1 MKILTLVY
9 SLGIGGTERAAV
21 NYAVGYKNYGCDS
34 KVLVLGNGFERVS
47 DLNRAGID
55 PILVLKSDKTYDSI
69 ISDLIFWKPDIVHI
83 HNFQKGLFV
92 IINEFKLNGAKIIE
106 TNVFSRPSYTKE
118 YRSIDLS
125 MQLSM
130 WGCVKFSMWIKN
142 SNFDIPYILTP
153 YIVNSENF
161 LTNRIDLRNLFRER
175 YNIPENAFLVG
186 RIGQPLINKWSF
198 SLIAIVRKLLFQDP
212 NIYFVLV
219 GVPDLIKNKLLAD
232 AKSFQSK
239 IIFIDILI
247 GDEAL
252 SEFYQAI
259 DCFAHISKIG
269 ESFGYVIVEAMLFK
283 VPVVSMLTPLKD
295 NAQYEMIGN
304 VERGVCVTSEKQFVA
319 AILNLKNNVNL
330 YTQMKLSLERWVES
344 RFSESIIIPNLLI
357 KYHAIINKSNT
368 SFNLNKDLLATQFNL
383 WGFRKLYLYP
393 IFILIH
399 NSVFYRFYLFL
410 KNKL

>member
-21 NYAVGYKNYGCDS
+21 NYAIGYKNYGCDS
-34 KVLVLGNGFERVS
+34 KVLVLGSGFERVS

-55 PILVLKSDKTYDSI
+55 PILVLKSDKSHDSI
-69 ISDLIFWKPDIVHI
+69 ITDLIFWKPDIVHI
-83 HNFQKGLFV
+83 HNFQKGLSV

-142 SNFDIPYILTP
+142 SKFDIPYILTP

-161 LTNRIDLRNLFRER
+161 LTNRIDFRNIFRER

-232 AKSFQSK
+232 TKSFQSK

-247 GDEAL
+247 GDESL

-269 ESFGYVIVEAMLFK
+269 ESFGYVIAEAMLFK

-304 VERGVCVTSEKQFVA
+304 MERGVCVTSKNQFVA

-330 YTQMKLSLERWVES
+330 YAQIKSSLERWIES
-344 RFSESIIIPNLLI
+344 RFSESTVIPNLLSE
-357 KYHAIINKSNT
+357 YDAILNKSYPN
-368 SFNLNKDLLATQFNL
+368 FNLDKDLLSTQFNF
-383 WGFRKLYLYP
+383 WGIRKLYLYP
-393 IFILIH
+393 VFILIH
-399 NSVFYRFYLFL
+399 NSSFYRFYLFL
-410 KNKL
+410 RNKL